1 MQRPHGGVDWR
12 VAIFVLVT
20 ALTLL
25 AAQADEAQWRVWLEP
40 SFMRTNVTSP
50 ISGAKQ
56 TVMAAGHFENG
67 EWVPYGKWDFAAAAG
82 EWDKFAPR
90 ARQNAAA
97 DLAKLKPRYVRDAR
111 HTIIYAALESGEPIV
126 ASAVLAPGFLDLWKE
141 TLGEKVLVV
150 VPSRF
155 TAYIFPRL
163 TKDYAD
169 YAPMAWRSFRDTAW
183 PVSVEVFEVSP
194 EGWKCVGAYDRP

>member
-1 MQRPHGGVDWR
+1 MQRPRRVVDWR
-12 VAIFVLVT
+12 VALFVLMISVF
-20 ALTLL
+20 
-25 AAQADEAQWRVWLEP
+25 AARADETQWRVWLEP

-50 ISGAKQ
+50 IPGAKQ
-56 TVMAAGHFENG
+56 TVMAAGHFEKG
-67 EWVPYGKWDFAAAAG
+67 EWVPFGKWDFAAAAG

-111 HTIIYAALESGEPIV
+111 HTIIYAALESEEPIV
-126 ASAVLAPGFLDLWKE
+126 ASAVLASAFLDLWKE

-155 TAYIFPRL
+155 TAYVFPRL
-163 TKDYAD
+163 TKDYAE
-169 YAPMAWRSFRDTAW
+169 YAPMAWRAFRDTAW

-194 EGWKCVGAYDRP
+194 DGWTCFGAYERP